1 MSERLPRQPDSELS
15 DAQRKAAARIVS
27 GPRGAILGPFVPLL
41 RSPELMTRLQLVG
54 EYLRFDS
61 VLDDDLVELVILY
74 VARRWDQDFEFGY
87 HHSLALHAGLPEDVV
102 DAVGQGERPT
112 GGRPEV
118 GVVYDLLDELHNTR
132 QVSDATYATAVEMLD
147 EARVV
152 EVVGTAG
159 YYTTLAMTM
168 NLARTPPPDG
178 APRLPARKPVR
189 R

>member
-1 MSERLPRQPDSELS
+1 VNDRLPLQPDAELS
-15 DAQRKAAARIVS
+15 DAQRAAAARIAS
-27 GPRGAILGPFVPLL
+27 GPRGAIFGPFVPLL

-74 VARRWDQDFEFGY
+74 VARAWDQDFEYGY
-87 HHSLALHAGLPEDVV
+87 HRPLALEAGLPEDVV
-102 DAVGQGERPT
+102 DAVARGQRPT

-118 GVVYDLLDELHNTR
+118 GLVHDLLHELHTTR
-132 QVSDATYATAVEMLD
+132 QVSDATYAAAVEGLD

-168 NLARTPPPDG
+168 NVARTPAPDG
-178 APRLPARKPVR
+178 APRLPVR
-189 R
+189 ETA